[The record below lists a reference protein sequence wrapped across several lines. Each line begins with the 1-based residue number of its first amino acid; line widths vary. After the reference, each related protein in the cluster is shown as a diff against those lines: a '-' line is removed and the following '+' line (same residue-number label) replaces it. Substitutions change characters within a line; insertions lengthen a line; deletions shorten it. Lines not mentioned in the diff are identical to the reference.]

1 MRLPEGYDERPH
13 DRWPVMYVHD
23 GQNLF
28 DGSTSFSGIDWGIH
42 RTLARLSAEEGLPDA
57 IVVGVWNTPERIPE
71 YMPERPMREFASE
84 DVRRRFEETYGG
96 FPKSDAYLGMIVH
109 ELKPFIDGRYRTRGG
124 REDTWIMGSSMGGLV
139 SLYALCEYP
148 EVFAGAACLSTS
160 WTIAGKLILA
170 YLQKRLPRAGMHRLY
185 FDYGA
190 EAQVARYE
198 SLQKTVDRMVV
209 RSGYRRGVDWITG
222 RFPGAPHSESAWRDR
237 VDVPLR
243 FLLSRR

>member
-1 MRLPEGYDERPH
+1 M
-13 DRWPVMYVHD
+13 HD

-28 DGSTSFSGIDWGIH
+28 DSSTSFSGVDWGVH
-42 RTLARLSAEEGLPDA
+42 RALGRLAWQDGVRDA
-57 IVVGVWNTPERIPE
+57 IIVGIWNTHERIPE
-71 YMPERPMREFASE
+71 YMPERPMREFAPDGIRE
-84 DVRRRFEETYGG
+84 RFEETYGG
-96 FPKSDAYLGMIVH
+96 FPKSDAYLGMIVD

-124 REDTWIMGSSMGGLV
+124 REDTFIMGSSMGGLV

-148 EVFAGAACLSTS
+148 DVFVGAGCLSTS
-160 WTIAGKLILA
+160 WTIAGKLVLA
-170 YLQKRLPRAGMHRLY
+170 YLQKRLPRAGIHRLY

-209 RSGYRRGVDWITG
+209 KAGYRRGQNWMTG
-222 RFPGAPHSESAWRDR
+222 RFPGASHSEAAWRDR

-243 FLLSRR
+243 FLLGTR